1 MFRWYARLRQ
11 IEARAQDP
19 RVARTALLDELD
31 ELDRVANQIA
41 VPLAHADELYAL
53 RDNIDTVRQRVL
65 VQRSEGA

>member
-1 MFRWYARLRQ
+1 MNA
-11 IEARAQDP
+11 ESPAHSP
-19 RVARTALLDELD
+19 ALGPDELD